1 MSAPQLIRDLTDDE
15 ARRAL
20 VHKWG
25 DVEPDVLPAW
35 VAEMDYAPAPPVAA
49 ALREAVAAGITGYP
63 SFRPGGR
70 LGEAYA
76 GFARR
81 HFDHEVD
88 PGQVVPVCDVTAG
101 IRLALDVLSDEG
113 PMVLPTPAYP
123 PQLDVARITGRRL
136 VEVPLSPEAVA
147 AGETLDLDAVDRAL
161 ADGARTVL
169 LTQPHNPLGHVHT
182 RAELERLREVV
193 RRHGARVISDEIH
206 APLVLPG
213 ATHVPYLSL
222 PDTADH
228 AVAVV
233 AASKAFNTAG
243 LRCAQLVTA
252 DEATHRRLVEAPDV
266 RNDSWSPLGVEAA
279 VAAYTEGD
287 AWLAALVRR
296 LDDQRTLLREL
307 LAEHLPEA
315 RMRPLQATYL
325 AWLDLRAYGHDDPA
339 ATALAK
345 GRVRIEPGH
354 RFQPGLEGSR
364 PAQPRHL
371 SRAARRG
378 RQADGH
384 RPDRVA
390 RTGRC
395 RVTPRTRA
403 PPPRG
408 PVGSL
413 AGSR

>member
-1 MSAPQLIRDLTDDE
+1 VTAPHLLRDLTDDE

-49 ALREAVAAGITGYP
+49 ALQRAVADGVTGYP

-76 GFARR
+76 GFAHR
-81 HFDHEVD
+81 HFGQDVD
-88 PGQVVPVCDVTAG
+88 PAQVVPVCDVTAG
-101 IRLALDVLSDEG
+101 IRLALDVLSDPG

-123 PQLDVARITGRRL
+123 PQLDVAQVTGRRL

-147 AGETLDLDAVDRAL
+147 AGATLDLGAVDRAL

-182 RAELERLREVV
+182 RAELEGLRDVV
-193 RRHGARVISDEIH
+193 VRHGARVISDEIH

-213 ATHVPYLSL
+213 ASHVPYLSL
-222 PDTADH
+222 PGTADH

-233 AASKAFNTAG
+233 AASKAFNVAG
-243 LRCAQLVTA
+243 LRCAQLVTDDA
-252 DEATHRRLVEAPDV
+252 ATFRRLVEVPVV

-279 VAAYTEGD
+279 VAAYTHGD
-287 AWLAALVRR
+287 AWLAALVHRLDEQRR
-296 LDDQRTLLREL
+296 LLRDL
-307 LAEHLPEA
+307 LAERLPEA

-325 AWLDLRAYGHDDPA
+325 AWLDLRAYGDDDPA

-345 GRVRIEPGH
+345 GRVRLEPGH
-354 RFQPGLEGSR
+354 HFQPGLRGHVRLNLATSPER
-364 PAQPRHL
+364 L
-371 SRAARRG
+371 TEIVRRT
-378 RQADGH
+378 AT
-384 RPDRVA
+384 A
-390 RTGRC
+390 
-395 RVTPRTRA
+395 
-403 PPPRG
+403 
-408 PVGSL
+408 L
-413 AGSR
+413 AG